1 MISEHVNEMAAR
13 ESEGG
18 PVTKAKRRRIRRRVV
33 QARCRLLL
41 LSELGM
47 WREWS
52 WFGATQLRDMD
63 ETIAW
68 QSTATVLDA
77 LLPKEEAKG
86 GNDMVAF
93 LGKGHKGKEFE
104 TKTVHKG
111 KEFEK
116 HFVENDDKRTTVQKG
131 KEFETESA
139 KDKPL
144 PAPGHFAKP
153 VSECIPQPFKDS
165 NPADPVKYAGKP
177 NKKRH
182 VESCSG
188 LQSLVGDVPQSVAE
202 TPDFRG
208 DQVSEV
214 IDMAFAKFTPNLVL
228 NVEPLRSTVQAAAEE
243 VWSAKAKVKGEEVQ
257 QLIMQIRTVCE
268 KLHAFQRSNE
278 KVYGVPCSI
287 CPSCPRAVQ
296 AEEGYGEW
304 CEFCFHEVR
313 PHIGD
318 LSFCIACRTLV
329 SAGKGLGDWCASCFQ
344 HVRPLI
350 QPARCPPLQ

>member
-1 MISEHVNEMAAR
+1 MCIYIYICIYLGSKFRFQDLAALDHVVGCVSRIVSAWLLPSLPEPMISEHVNEMAAR

-18 PVTKAKRRRIRRRVV
+18 PAAKAKRRRIRRRVV

-47 WREWS
+47 WRKWS

-93 LGKGHKGKEFE
+93 LGKGRKGKEFE

-144 PAPGHFAKP
+144 PAPGHLAKP
-153 VSECIPQPFKDS
+153 VPECIPQPFKDS
-165 NPADPVKYAGKP
+165 NPTDPVKYAGKP

-208 DQVSEV
+208 DQV
-214 IDMAFAKFTPNLVL
+214 IRNYWHG
-228 NVEPLRSTVQAAAEE
+228 LR
-243 VWSAKAKVKGEEVQ
+243 
-257 QLIMQIRTVCE
+257 
-268 KLHAFQRSNE
+268 
-278 KVYGVPCSI
+278 
-287 CPSCPRAVQ
+287 
-296 AEEGYGEW
+296 
-304 CEFCFHEVR
+304 
-313 PHIGD
+313 
-318 LSFCIACRTLV
+318 
-329 SAGKGLGDWCASCFQ
+329 
-344 HVRPLI
+344 
-350 QPARCPPLQ
+350 